1 MIKGSY
7 KAIVAALITLT
18 DRGTLK
24 WTRKLSAI
32 LFAKRTTIYKPTR
45 HTTFYLVYSY
55 KAVLPI
61 KTQYPT

>member
-18 DRGTLK
+18 DGGTLK
-24 WTRKLSAI
+24 WTRKLSAV
-32 LFAKRTTIYKPTR
+32 LFAKRTTIYRPIR
-45 HTTFYLVYSY
+45 HTPFYLIYGY